1 MRLTEDQFKE
11 IASKR
16 NQKRPAS
23 VATDSGKSKSLPS
36 AKGRAVRRHPGEMNK
51 TEAAYAAHL
60 DQRISAGEIAAYWFE
75 RLTLKLAADTRYTPD
90 FMVQLPCGT
99 IEIHEVKGFWED
111 DALVKIKVAASLF
124 PFRFIAVSAI
134 AKKAGGGW
142 AIREF

>member
-1 MRLTEDQFKE
+1 MRLTEEQFKE
-11 IASKR
+11 IAEKR
-16 NQKRPAS
+16 NQKPLPS
-23 VATDSGKSKSLPS
+23 VAADSGKAKLPT

-51 TEAAYAAHL
+51 TETAYATHL
-60 DQRISAGEIAAYWFE
+60 DQRIAAGEIAAYWFE

-90 FMVQLPCGT
+90 FMVQLHCGT

-142 AIREF
+142 SIREF